1 GWSRHPGLVRGR
13 IVQTK
18 ECGARSRAHTC
29 DKPVDDNDPRADHDD
44 GAPMAPHTPPGA
56 PLRSVPSVIGVAG
69 YAALSTAESPEVS
82 NVIVA
87 RGAALSAVPVGFV
100 ALLSVVI
107 LLCVRAWGGVVGVK
121 LTPLVTKLLDGSI
134 ALVFVLFVVV
144 VIFRFTTIG

>member
-1 GWSRHPGLVRGR
+1 
-13 IVQTK
+13 
-18 ECGARSRAHTC
+18 
-29 DKPVDDNDPRADHDD
+29 
-44 GAPMAPHTPPGA
+44 M
-56 PLRSVPSVIGVAG
+56 
-69 YAALSTAESPEVS
+69 S

-87 RGAALSAVPVGFV
+87 SGAALSAVPVVFV

-134 ALVFVLFVVV
+134 ALVFVLFIAL

>member
-1 GWSRHPGLVRGR
+1 
-13 IVQTK
+13 
-18 ECGARSRAHTC
+18 
-29 DKPVDDNDPRADHDD
+29 
-44 GAPMAPHTPPGA
+44 
-56 PLRSVPSVIGVAG
+56 
-69 YAALSTAESPEVS
+69 VS
-82 NVIVA
+82 NVVFA
-87 RGAALSAVPVGFV
+87 SGAALSAVPVVFV